1 MRAAM
6 AIRLGKTT
14 RACVLAAI
22 SAALLAWAASAPAPA
37 GAASAC
43 SRFGESRPDELSA
56 DQAQRAILC
65 LLNEQRERAGLR
77 ALRPDRKL
85 EKAAERH
92 NRRMD
97 GTGCFDHACSGE
109 AELEKRL
116 QGVGY
121 LDGGLSRWAY
131 GENIAWGLEG
141 RGTPDAIVT
150 AWMDSPPHRANILN
164 GSFREIGIAFA
175 EGTPEAGNRPGGI
188 YTTDFGLRVD

>member
-1 MRAAM
+1 M

-14 RACVLAAI
+14 RTWFLAAI
-22 SAALLAWAASAPAPA
+22 SIAVLAWALPAAAPA

-43 SRFGESRPDELSA
+43 SRFGDSRPDEISA
-56 DQAQRAILC
+56 AQAQKAILC
-65 LLNEQRERAGLR
+65 LLNERRDRAGLR

-85 EKAAERH
+85 EKAAGRH

-121 LDGGLSRWAY
+121 LGGGLSRWAY

-141 RGTPDAIVT
+141 WGTPEAIVK

-164 GSFREIGIAFA
+164 GSFREIGIAFT
-175 EGTPEAGNRPGGI
+175 EGTPDAGHGPGGI
-188 YTTDFGLRVD
+188 YTTDFGLRVN